1 MTEGGGG
8 RKREGQRRRGIEE
21 KGQSR
26 EEGGGGRRR
35 RSYVNASQEVNTTLN
50 KAHHEILNVM
60 FLIQMC
66 HSVLTVEVLS
76 LALSAIAVRAP
87 GKREECQRAHLAT
100 P

>member
-1 MTEGGGG
+1 MTEGGEG

-26 EEGGGGRRR
+26 EEGGGGRR
-35 RSYVNASQEVNTTLN
+35 SYVNASQEVNTTLN

-60 FLIQMC
+60 FPIQMY

-76 LALSAIAVRAP
+76 LAISAIAVRAP

-100 P
+100 L